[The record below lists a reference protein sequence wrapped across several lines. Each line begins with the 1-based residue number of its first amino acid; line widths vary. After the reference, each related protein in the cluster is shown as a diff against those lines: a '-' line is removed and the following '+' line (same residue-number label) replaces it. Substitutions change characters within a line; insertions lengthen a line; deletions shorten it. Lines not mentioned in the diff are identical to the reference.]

1 MKLIL
6 SSCDF
11 LNEKSKKRIL
21 NNIDKSIEKVSVL
34 FIPNKLF
41 NIDDLDKYYQRLAI
55 DGFTK
60 KENIFI
66 FNEKDSLS
74 FNNLDID
81 LIC

>member
-21 NNIDKSIEKVSVL
+21 NNIDKSIEKVRVL

-41 NIDDLDKYYQRLAI
+41 NIDDLDKYYQS
-55 DGFTK
+55 D
-60 KENIFI
+60 
-66 FNEKDSLS
+66 
-74 FNNLDID
+74 
-81 LIC
+81 